1 MHLEKVSE
9 TCFLQFHHCVLTVS
23 QGWAQFFGFAYLR
36 QRTRNHLL
44 TTDTIVLKNTR
55 RRRKAGDAISH
66 LLNIYV
72 TGFPRF
78 CHVFKRRAHAC
89 SCRTTL
95 QNLFDRMA
103 VGRGERRLGK
113 VGAEAGGTS
122 VAELKLFN
130 FRSSSAPAPAP
141 ILCCHLKIGKFF
153 WFNKIKTVLQK

>member
-9 TCFLQFHHCVLTVS
+9 TCILQFHHCVLTVS

-78 CHVFKRRAHAC
+78 CHVFKRRAHVC

-130 FRSSSAPAPAP
+130 FRSSSGSSSNPVLP
-141 ILCCHLKIGKFF
+141 LKNWEIF